1 MALFGMN
8 AKQWRADNPSL
19 KGKVRDFATIEQ
31 LVVLSNM
38 ESTIALLIHQ
48 EITQPER
55 LIRLNQLAITQMK
68 SWFSIE
74 K

>member
-19 KGKVRDFATIEQ
+19 KGNVRDYATIEQ

-38 ESTIALLIHQ
+38 ESTNALLIH
-48 EITQPER
+48 
-55 LIRLNQLAITQMK
+55 
-68 SWFSIE
+68 
-74 K
+74 